1 MFPNINIDDRVLVVK
16 DEIID
21 YEYNIG
27 DIVVF
32 YAPQSS
38 IPLSTDLL
46 VSNLKIWNLI
56 TQSEV
61 NDQATV
67 YIKRIIGTPGDQINI
82 ESNGS
87 IFVNDIFCMLVITY
101 LILRNNFSI
110 TRNLE
115 NFQKKFINQN
125 NGDIFDI
132 KLSENEYFLVGDNRE
147 NSFDSRMFG
156 PISRDRII
164 GKAYLKIYP
173 FSEFKNLND

>member
-27 DIVVF
+27 AIVVF

-56 TQSEV
+56 TQNEV
-61 NDQATV
+61 NDQSTV

-87 IFVNDIFCMLVITY
+87 IFVNNIELEIKNV
-101 LILRNNFSI
+101 NN
-110 TRNLE
+110 T
-115 NFQKKFINQN
+115 N
-125 NGDIFDI
+125 NGDKFEI
-132 KLSENEYFLVGDNRE
+132 KLSDNEYFLIGDNRD

-156 PISRDRII
+156 PISSDRII
-164 GKAYLKIYP
+164 GKAYFKIYP

>member
-16 DEIID
+16 DEIFD

-67 YIKRIIGTPGDQINI
+67 YIKRIIGTPGDLINI

-87 IFVNDIFCMLVITY
+87 IFVNDIE
-101 LILRNNFSI
+101 
-110 TRNLE
+110 LE
-115 NFQKKFINQN
+115 IQNVKNTN

-132 KLSENEYFLVGDNRE
+132 KLSEN
-147 NSFDSRMFG
+147 
-156 PISRDRII
+156 
-164 GKAYLKIYP
+164 
-173 FSEFKNLND
+173 

>member
-16 DEIID
+16 DEIIN
-21 YEYNIG
+21 YEYSLG

-67 YIKRIIGTPGDQINI
+67 YIKRIVGTPGDQVNI

-87 IFVNDIFCMLVITY
+87 IFVNNIELKIKNV
-101 LILRNNFSI
+101 NN
-110 TRNLE
+110 T
-115 NFQKKFINQN
+115 N
-125 NGDIFDI
+125 NGDLFEI
-132 KLSENEYFLVGDNRE
+132 KLSENEYFLVGDNRD

-156 PISRDRII
+156 PISSDRII
-164 GKAYLKIYP
+164 GKAYFKIYP
-173 FSEFKNLND
+173 FSEFKNLNDWRSKLGQK

>member
-21 YEYNIG
+21 YEYNLG

-38 IPLSTDLL
+38 IPLSTELL
-46 VSNLKIWNLI
+46 ISNLKIWNLI
-56 TQSEV
+56 TQNEV
-61 NDQATV
+61 NDQAIIF
-67 YIKRIIGTPGDQINI
+67 IKRIVGTPGDQIKI

-87 IFVNDIFCMLVITY
+87 IFVNNIELEIKNV
-101 LILRNNFSI
+101 NN
-110 TRNLE
+110 T
-115 NFQKKFINQN
+115 N
-125 NGDIFDI
+125 NGDKFEI
-132 KLSENEYFLVGDNRE
+132 KLSDNEYFLIGDNRD

-156 PISRDRII
+156 PISSDRII
-164 GKAYLKIYP
+164 GKAYFKIYP

>member
-21 YEYNIG
+21 FKYNLG

-56 TQSEV
+56 TQNEV
-61 NDQATV
+61 NDQSTV

-87 IFVNDIFCMLVITY
+87 IFVNDIELEIQNV
-101 LILRNNFSI
+101 NN
-110 TRNLE
+110 T
-115 NFQKKFINQN
+115 N
-125 NGDIFDI
+125 NGDIFNI

>member
-21 YEYNIG
+21 YEYNLG

-46 VSNLKIWNLI
+46 ISNLKIWNLI

-67 YIKRIIGTPGDQINI
+67 YIKRIVGTPGDQIKI

-87 IFVNDIFCMLVITY
+87 IFVNNIELKIKNV
-101 LILRNNFSI
+101 NN
-110 TRNLE
+110 T
-115 NFQKKFINQN
+115 N
-125 NGDIFDI
+125 NGDKFEI
-132 KLSENEYFLVGDNRE
+132 KLSDNEYFLIGDNRD

-156 PISRDRII
+156 PISSDRII
-164 GKAYLKIYP
+164 GKAYFKIYP

>member
-16 DEIID
+16 DEIIN
-21 YEYNIG
+21 YEYNLG

-46 VSNLKIWNLI
+46 ISNLKIWNLI
-56 TQSEV
+56 TQNEV
-61 NDQATV
+61 NDQAMV
-67 YIKRIIGTPGDQINI
+67 FIKRIVGTPGDHVNI

-87 IFVNDIFCMLVITY
+87 IFVNDIELEIKNV
-101 LILRNNFSI
+101 NN
-110 TRNLE
+110 T
-115 NFQKKFINQN
+115 N
-125 NGDIFDI
+125 NGDIFEI
-132 KLSENEYFLVGDNRE
+132 KLADNEYFLVGDNRE

-156 PISRDRII
+156 SISSDRII
-164 GKAYLKIYP
+164 GKAYFKIYP

>member
-46 VSNLKIWNLI
+46 VSNLKIWNFI
-56 TQSEV
+56 TQNEV
-61 NDQATV
+61 NDQSTV
-67 YIKRIIGTPGDQINI
+67 YIKRIVGTPGDQVNI

-87 IFVNDIFCMLVITY
+87 ILVNNIELEIKNV
-101 LILRNNFSI
+101 NN
-110 TRNLE
+110 T
-115 NFQKKFINQN
+115 N

-147 NSFDSRMFG
+147 KSFDSRMFG
-156 PISRDRII
+156 PISSDRII
-164 GKAYLKIYP
+164 GKAYFKIYP

>member
-16 DEIID
+16 DTIID

-46 VSNLKIWNLI
+46 VSNLNIWNLI
-56 TQSEV
+56 TQNEV
-61 NDQATV
+61 NDQSTV

-87 IFVNDIFCMLVITY
+87 IFVNDIELEIQNV
-101 LILRNNFSI
+101 NN
-110 TRNLE
+110 T
-115 NFQKKFINQN
+115 N

>member
-16 DEIID
+16 DEIIN
-21 YEYNIG
+21 YEYNLG

-46 VSNLKIWNLI
+46 ISNLKIWNLI
-56 TQSEV
+56 TQNEV
-61 NDQATV
+61 NDQAMV
-67 YIKRIIGTPGDQINI
+67 FIKRIVGTPGDHVNI

-87 IFVNDIFCMLVITY
+87 IFVNDIELEIKNV
-101 LILRNNFSI
+101 NN
-110 TRNLE
+110 T
-115 NFQKKFINQN
+115 N
-125 NGDIFDI
+125 NGDIFEI
-132 KLSENEYFLVGDNRE
+132 KLADNEYFLVGDNRD

-156 PISRDRII
+156 PILSDRII
-164 GKAYLKIYP
+164 GKAYFKIYP

>member
-16 DEIID
+16 DVIIN
-21 YEYNIG
+21 YEYNLG

-46 VSNLKIWNLI
+46 VSNLNIWNLI
-56 TQSEV
+56 TQNEV
-61 NDQATV
+61 NDQSTV

-87 IFVNDIFCMLVITY
+87 IFVNDIELEIQNV
-101 LILRNNFSI
+101 NN
-110 TRNLE
+110 T
-115 NFQKKFINQN
+115 N
-125 NGDIFDI
+125 NGDIFNI

-164 GKAYLKIYP
+164 GKAYFKIYP

>member
-16 DEIID
+16 DEIIN
-21 YEYNIG
+21 YEYNLG

-46 VSNLKIWNLI
+46 ISNLKIWNLI
-56 TQSEV
+56 TQNEV

-67 YIKRIIGTPGDQINI
+67 YIKRIVGTPGDQINI

-87 IFVNDIFCMLVITY
+87 IFVNDIE
-101 LILRNNFSI
+101 
-110 TRNLE
+110 LE
-115 NFQKKFINQN
+115 IKNVNTN
-125 NGDIFDI
+125 SGDIFEI
-132 KLSENEYFLVGDNRE
+132 KLSDNEYFLVGDNRE

-156 PISRDRII
+156 SISSDRII
-164 GKAYLKIYP
+164 GKAYFKIYP

>member
-27 DIVVF
+27 DIVVCF
-32 YAPQSS
+32 APQAS
-38 IPLSTDLL
+38 IPVSTDLL

-56 TQSEV
+56 TQNEV
-61 NDQATV
+61 NDQGTV
-67 YIKRIIGTPGDQINI
+67 YIKRIVGTPGDQINI

-87 IFVNDIFCMLVITY
+87 IFVNDIELEIKNV
-101 LILRNNFSI
+101 NN
-110 TRNLE
+110 T
-115 NFQKKFINQN
+115 N

>member
-16 DEIID
+16 DEIIN
-21 YEYNIG
+21 YEYNLG

-67 YIKRIIGTPGDQINI
+67 YIKRIVGTPGDQINI

-87 IFVNDIFCMLVITY
+87 IFVNDIE
-101 LILRNNFSI
+101 
-110 TRNLE
+110 LE
-115 NFQKKFINQN
+115 IKNVNSN
-125 NGDIFDI
+125 NGDIFEI
-132 KLSENEYFLVGDNRE
+132 KLSDNEYFLVGDNRE

-156 PISRDRII
+156 PISSDRII
-164 GKAYLKIYP
+164 GKAYFKIYP
-173 FSEFKNLND
+173 FSEFKNLNDWI

>member
-16 DEIID
+16 DEIIN
-21 YEYNIG
+21 YEYNLG

-46 VSNLKIWNLI
+46 ISNLKIWNLI
-56 TQSEV
+56 TQNEV

-67 YIKRIIGTPGDQINI
+67 YIKRIVGTPGDQINI

-87 IFVNDIFCMLVITY
+87 IFVNDIE
-101 LILRNNFSI
+101 
-110 TRNLE
+110 LE
-115 NFQKKFINQN
+115 FKNVNSN
-125 NGDIFDI
+125 NGDIFEI
-132 KLSENEYFLVGDNRE
+132 KLSDNEYFLVGDNRE

-156 PISRDRII
+156 SISSDRII
-164 GKAYLKIYP
+164 GKAYFKIYP

>member
-67 YIKRIIGTPGDQINI
+67 YIKRIIGTPGDLINI

-87 IFVNDIFCMLVITY
+87 ILVNDIELEIKNV
-101 LILRNNFSI
+101 NN
-110 TRNLE
+110 T
-115 NFQKKFINQN
+115 N
-125 NGDIFDI
+125 NGDIFEI
-132 KLSENEYFLVGDNRE
+132 KLADNEYFLVGDNRD

-156 PISRDRII
+156 PILSDRII
-164 GKAYLKIYP
+164 GKAYFKIYP

>member
-21 YEYNIG
+21 YEYKIG

-56 TQSEV
+56 TQNEV
-61 NDQATV
+61 NDQSTV

-87 IFVNDIFCMLVITY
+87 IFVNDIELEIQNV
-101 LILRNNFSI
+101 NN
-110 TRNLE
+110 T
-115 NFQKKFINQN
+115 N
-125 NGDIFDI
+125 NGDIFNI